1 MGGRGRIEPWFML
14 GIMVSSTLN
23 SRSFNAIL
31 PAPSSLA
38 PFNGIVDQ

>member
-1 MGGRGRIEPWFML
+1 MGGRGRIERWFML

-31 PAPSSLA
+31 SAPSPPAS
-38 PFNGIVDQ
+38 FSGIVDQ